1 MKYLIAI
8 CALILPLSVG
18 AYEPENLKRLKK
30 TNECLKCDLSYAN
43 LRGANLQGANL
54 ERANLEGV
62 YYWESSHACYAT
74 MPGGMMVDTDCE
86 QP

>member
-30 TNECLKCDLSYAN
+30 TNECLKCDLSYAK
-43 LRGANLQGANL
+43 LRGANL
-54 ERANLEGV
+54 ERAYLEGV

-74 MPGGMMVDTDCE
+74 MPGGMVVDTDCE

>member
-54 ERANLEGV
+54 EGV

-74 MPGGMMVDTDCE
+74 MLGGMMVDTDCE

>member
-54 ERANLEGV
+54 EGV

>member
-18 AYEPENLKRLKK
+18 AYEPKNLKRLKK
-30 TNECLKCDLSYAN
+30 TNEGPKCDLSYAN

-54 ERANLEGV
+54 ERAYLEGV
-62 YYWESSHACYAT
+62 YWESSHACHAT
-74 MPGGMMVDTDCE
+74 MPGGMVVDTDCE

>member
-30 TNECLKCDLSYAN
+30 TNECPKCDRSYAN
-43 LRGANLQGANL
+43 LRG
-54 ERANLEGV
+54 ANLEGV

-74 MPGGMMVDTDCE
+74 MPGGMVVDTDCD

>member
-30 TNECLKCDLSYAN
+30 TNECPKCDLSYAN
-43 LRGANLQGANL
+43 LRGANLQGAY
-54 ERANLEGV
+54 LEGV

>member
-43 LRGANLQGANL
+43 L

-62 YYWESSHACYAT
+62 YWESPHACYAT
-74 MPGGMMVDTDCE
+74 MPGGMVVDTDCE

>member
-54 ERANLEGV
+54 EGV

-74 MPGGMMVDTDCE
+74 MPGGMVVDTDCE

>member
-1 MKYLIAI
+1 MKYRIAI

-54 ERANLEGV
+54 ERVYLGA
-62 YYWESSHACYAT
+62 YYWRVLTPA
-74 MPGGMMVDTDCE
+74 MPQCQAV
-86 QP
+86 

>member
-8 CALILPLSVG
+8 CALILSLSVG

-43 LRGANLQGANL
+43 LRGANIWRGPIWRGSIGRVLTPA
-54 ERANLEGV
+54 
-62 YYWESSHACYAT
+62 
-74 MPGGMMVDTDCE
+74 MPQCQAV
-86 QP
+86 

>member
-30 TNECLKCDLSYAN
+30 TNECLKCDLSYAK
-43 LRGANLQGANL
+43 LRGANLQG
-54 ERANLEGV
+54 V
-62 YYWESSHACYAT
+62 YYWRVLTSA
-74 MPGGMMVDTDCE
+74 MPQCQAV
-86 QP
+86 

>member
-30 TNECLKCDLSYAN
+30 TNECPKCDLSY
-43 LRGANLQGANL
+43 ANL